1 MSRIPTTL
9 TPAEQDLSAI
19 KHGDW
24 SDREFPLG
32 PREKPTRRQII
43 FKQSALNEIYTHGR
57 SAPDI
62 EVCGVL
68 VGNVYQDAMGPF
80 VFVEACIRGNFSTGK
95 AAQVTFTGKTWTH
108 IQEVMDQSYP
118 DMRILGWYHT
128 HPGHGIFLSDMD
140 LFIHKHFFNLP
151 WHVAFVFDP
160 QNQEE
165 GLFAWRNANMAIE
178 SFVVQKDMPPIG
190 QKVARRVPEPYSPAV
205 QYATDGLSGNGA
217 AIAAAGAASAAPA
230 LTPALTSAPAPA
242 PAMAP
247 NQNLPPSVRPAA
259 TAEVNELS
267 ARIQTLE
274 KRQRW
279 VTAALA
285 LAVLV
290 AVGWPIVLSAL
301 ALLRA
306 PDEAPPTLP
315 QTAPTG
321 AQPEAAQAP
330 KNASGAARAPDP
342 NRQASA
348 GQP

>member
-1 MSRIPTTL
+1 MSRMPNTL

-19 KHGDW
+19 KQGDW
-24 SDREFPLG
+24 TDREFPLG

-43 FKQSALNEIYTHGR
+43 FKQSVLNEIYTHGR

-151 WHVAFVFDP
+151 WHLAFVFDP

-190 QKVARRVPEPYSPAV
+190 LKVARRVPEPYVPSV
-205 QYATDGLSGNGA
+205 QYATDGTA
-217 AIAAAGAASAAPA
+217 ASSTPAATAAANGIVAAPGGA
-230 LTPALTSAPAPA
+230 L
-242 PAMAP
+242 M
-247 NQNLPPSVRPAA
+247 NVPPGVRPAA
-259 TAEVNELS
+259 A
-267 ARIQTLE
+267 
-274 KRQRW
+274 
-279 VTAALA
+279 
-285 LAVLV
+285 
-290 AVGWPIVLSAL
+290 
-301 ALLRA
+301 
-306 PDEAPPTLP
+306 
-315 QTAPTG
+315 
-321 AQPEAAQAP
+321 
-330 KNASGAARAPDP
+330 
-342 NRQASA
+342 
-348 GQP
+348 